1 VEQQKPKWISEAR
14 KMISDSENRVRHY
27 WENLPE
33 EERRDLCFLSH
44 LKKRHVKCVWDDL
57 TEAEK
62 IALWHGV
69 LKVRKMQH
77 QTRLLTPEEF
87 KGVVSYSLGTRAS
100 ELAERAEQLAER
112 AELFADQVKAKTFNS
127 MH

>member
-1 VEQQKPKWISEAR
+1 MDQQLPKWISEAR
-14 KMISDSENRVRHY
+14 KMISGCDNRVKHY
-27 WENLPE
+27 WDNLPE
-33 EERRDLCFLSH
+33 QERRDLCFISQ
-44 LKKRHVKCVWDDL
+44 LKSRHVQCAWEEL
-57 TEAEK
+57 TEADK

-69 LKVRKMQH
+69 LKVRKMQQ

-100 ELAERAEQLAER
+100 ELADRAEQLAER
-112 AELFADQVKAKTFNS
+112 SEQFANQVKEKTFNS